1 MLKQIFA
8 NIILS
13 LFYPA
18 WSWLNEL
25 TSMDHMVS
33 ANKIN
38 LAEVGA
44 DPEVVKDN
52 KQWPLV
58 PTERTDNGVEIVLAT
73 FDTVPTHVTNVEE
86 LETNY
91 NKCESVVQQHVNSLR
106 SLAAQSAAYN
116 IAPESNSAN
125 TPVLATTGADRGDG
139 NKALTYKDLLRLR
152 TAFNKKNYPVE
163 GRVLLL
169 CPEHEE
175 DLLAEDVNRYNQI
188 MTTGQVAGF
197 KVYTF
202 NGNPNYSTAGVKA
215 DYGTTNAQPASIA
228 FVKSEVMRAM
238 GTIEGEPEKRWADY
252 RGWLLGFQLRFVA
265 MPFRNQGIAAIYSAS
280 ASETAP
286 SDDDSQGGDNEPV
299 VPTISGA
306 STIEAGATAKSYNRT
321 YAVSD
326 GSEIEVAVDDEEND
340 WLNVSSTGNKAVV
353 SVAAFDYD
361 AEATSPRTATFTVSA
376 NGATKQVT
384 VSQTMAAEA

>member
-52 KQWPLV
+52 RQWPLV
-58 PTERTDNGVEIVLAT
+58 PTERTDKGVEIVLGT

-152 TAFNKKNYPVE
+152 TAFNKKNYPLE

-228 FVKSEVMRAM
+228 FLKSEVMRAM

-286 SDDDSQGGDNEPV
+286 SDDDSQGGDDAPV

-340 WLNVSSTGNKAVV
+340 WLSVTATGNKAVI
-353 SVAAFDYD
+353 SVTAFDYD